1 MTAPT
6 TFLHLTDLHVSAP
19 ALADPGLVSD
29 TVATLEKVIAMV
41 NRIEP
46 QPAFM
51 VISGDL
57 TNRGD
62 EESYRLLRGMLD
74 RIRIPIVMALGN
86 HDTRPGFY
94 RGMQAREGFAEEP
107 YFHESVHSGIHVV
120 TLDSSIPGKVSGA
133 ITPDQFEFL
142 AAALDNHPDLPKLLV
157 IHHPPALDEHTD
169 LGWESIGWND
179 TLTLAEAIRGHY
191 VIGILSGH
199 IHIPRVAHWNGVPIV
214 IGPGQH
220 NAVDI
225 LHRGGLRIMEGAGFG
240 LCTLRPS
247 GLSVSFVPVEPER
260 RELALHSYERLRG
273 LV

>member
-6 TFLHLTDLHVSAP
+6 TFLHLTDLHVTDP
-19 ALADPGLVSD
+19 ALSDPGLASD

-41 NRIEP
+41 NAMQP
-46 QPAFM
+46 QPAF
-51 VISGDL
+51 VAISGDL
-57 TNRGD
+57 TNRG
-62 EESYRLLRGMLD
+62 EEQSYRLLRAMLE
-74 RIRIPIVMALGN
+74 RIEAPLVLALGN

-94 RGMQAREGFAEEP
+94 RGMLDREGVPMEP
-107 YFHESVHSGIHVV
+107 YCHEAVHAGIHVV

-142 AAALDNHPDLPKLLV
+142 ASALDNHPELPKLLM

-169 LGWESIGWND
+169 LGWESIGWRD
-179 TLTLAEAIRGHY
+179 TLALAEAIEGRN

-199 IHIPRVAHWNGVPIV
+199 IHIARVAHWNGVPII
-214 IGPGQH
+214 IGQGQH

-247 GLSVSFVPVEPER
+247 GLTISFVPVEPGR
-260 RELALHSYERLRG
+260 RELALHSYDRLRG